1 MNEGR
6 LKECWERTK
15 DNGEICGRLCIICV
29 MAPCIEPCLFCCP
42 AGEPIKI
49 EREDPNRPDWLVK
62 IPNPDFPKKA
72 LWAIDEGACRDWEM
86 GKDMSKWERKY
97 APKKEVKIA
106 PEPEEKEDISKLSHY
121 ERRKRAIQAGHELGV
136 NEGATDDQGTSG

>member
-15 DNGEICGRLCIICV
+15 DNGVLCRAGCIICV

-72 LWAIDEGACRDWEM
+72 LWAIDEGACRAAWQ
-86 GKDMSKWERKY
+86 SNLRR
-97 APKKEVKIA
+97 VR
-106 PEPEEKEDISKLSHY
+106 PESP
-121 ERRKRAIQAGHELGV
+121 RRPPRHLHDTCSMLWRCQCIRRTG
-136 NEGATDDQGTSG
+136 

>member
-1 MNEGR
+1 MNGR
-6 LKECWERTK
+6 TRT
-15 DNGEICGRLCIICV
+15 GRT
-29 MAPCIEPCLFCCP
+29 
-42 AGEPIKI
+42 GSS
-49 EREDPNRPDWLVK
+49 RSRTRT
-62 IPNPDFPKKA
+62 FPKKA

-121 ERRKRAIQAGHELGV
+121 ERRKRAIQAGHDLGQA
-136 NEGATDDQGTSG
+136 GP

>member
-15 DNGEICGRLCIICV
+15 DNGVLCRAGCIICI

-72 LWAIDEGACRDWEM
+72 L
-86 GKDMSKWERKY
+86 
-97 APKKEVKIA
+97 
-106 PEPEEKEDISKLSHY
+106 
-121 ERRKRAIQAGHELGV
+121 
-136 NEGATDDQGTSG
+136 

>member
-97 APKKEVKIA
+97 APKKEPI
-106 PEPEEKEDISKLSHY
+106 
-121 ERRKRAIQAGHELGV
+121 
-136 NEGATDDQGTSG
+136 